1 MLHFCTAPGIL
12 RRQLLLLRD
21 DRIRAHVRAAVQMF
35 VLGSGLLLTGCGLM
49 RTSYHVVTAPVRL
62 FTGHE
67 EEPSQPATTTT
78 TTTTTT
84 GPVASDVAAPGQP
97 IASPTPSPPQR
108 QTVARRRSPSPTP
121 KSVTEAK
128 PSATSTPRPSPAGT
142 EFPTAKPV
150 PGKPGYV
157 FDPFNPNGGY
167 IDVSGYPPGSK
178 VKDPATKKIF
188 IVP

>member
-1 MLHFCTAPGIL
+1 MGC
-12 RRQLLLLRD
+12 
-21 DRIRAHVRAAVQMF
+21 AVA
-35 VLGSGLLLTGCGLM
+35 

-62 FTGHE
+62 FTGDSE
-67 EEPSQPATTTT
+67 KPPEASTTT

-84 GPVASDVAAPGQP
+84 GPAGSDVTAPGQPMAAPTPTPARRQVQDRVAAPGAP
-97 IASPTPSPPQR
+97 LPP
-108 QTVARRRSPSPTP
+108 PSPTP
-121 KSVTEAK
+121 PPRVVKTEHVVAN
-128 PSATSTPRPSPAGT
+128 PSPSPSRRTAANT
-142 EFPTAKPV
+142 APASRLVRFPTAKPV

-157 FDPFNPNGGY
+157 FDPFDPNGGY

>member
-1 MLHFCTAPGIL
+1 VKAAVHLLVLSSGIL
-12 RRQLLLLRD
+12 LMGC
-21 DRIRAHVRAAVQMF
+21 AVA
-35 VLGSGLLLTGCGLM
+35 

-62 FTGHE
+62 FTGDSE
-67 EEPSQPATTTT
+67 KPPEASTTTT
-78 TTTTTT
+78 ATTTT
-84 GPVASDVAAPGQP
+84 GPAGSDVTAPGQP
-97 IASPTPSPPQR
+97 IAAPTPTPARR
-108 QTVARRRSPSPTP
+108 QVQDRVARASPSPASATKPERLAEGKP
-121 KSVTEAK
+121 KSGSS
-128 PSATSTPRPSPAGT
+128 PPPSPAAY

-157 FDPFNPNGGY
+157 FDPFDPNGGY

>member
-1 MLHFCTAPGIL
+1 VKAAVHLLVLSSGIL
-12 RRQLLLLRD
+12 L
-21 DRIRAHVRAAVQMF
+21 M
-35 VLGSGLLLTGCGLM
+35 GCGVA

-62 FTGHE
+62 FTGHSE
-67 EEPSQPATTTT
+67 KPSEASTTATTTT
-78 TTTTTT
+78 TT
-84 GPVASDVAAPGQP
+84 GSDVIAPGQP
-97 IASPTPSPPQR
+97 IASPTPTQTRR
-108 QTVARRRSPSPTP
+108 QVQDRVARASPSPASETKP
-121 KSVTEAK
+121 KQMTEGK
-128 PSATSTPRPSPAGT
+128 PKPGSSPSPSAAAY

-157 FDPFNPNGGY
+157 FDPFDPNGGY